1 MNCLCCYC
9 CGQASWEKEINIG
22 FVYVNAMLK
31 HHKPHT
37 SVSTETTKYD
47 IFAAWFADSLA
58 NTNLIWVWLAKIMSC
73 KISFARL
80 GCLQFAYQW
89 QTSSWPTSLKGAL
102 KFKFGSVWLRVGN
115 LLAVSCLLS
124 ALPEVWWVKKCAE
137 CAGSRKVLRVQE
149 SLLKYNTSIS
159 FHLVSLWLFNYNSC
173 TLHSKSVQLKVWKHL
188 VTGFSQCLSAFQEAH
203 WVCRNVEV

>member
-1 MNCLCCYC
+1 MLMQCWNI
-9 CGQASWEKEINIG
+9 IN
-22 FVYVNAMLK
+22 
-31 HHKPHT
+31 HT
-37 SVSTETTKYD
+37 RVWAQKQQNMIYLPLD
-47 IFAAWFADSLA
+47 FAWFADSLA
-58 NTNLIWVWLAKIMSC
+58 NTNLIWVWLAKIIVYVVRFLPLVWVVC
-73 KISFARL
+73 NLLINDKHPLDRQVWRAH
-80 GCLQFAYQW
+80 W
-89 QTSSWPTSLKGAL
+89 SSSSV
-102 KFKFGSVWLRVGN
+102 SVWLRVGN

-149 SLLKYNTSIS
+149 SLLKYFHI
-159 FHLVSLWLFNYNSC
+159 FHLVSFWLFNYNSC